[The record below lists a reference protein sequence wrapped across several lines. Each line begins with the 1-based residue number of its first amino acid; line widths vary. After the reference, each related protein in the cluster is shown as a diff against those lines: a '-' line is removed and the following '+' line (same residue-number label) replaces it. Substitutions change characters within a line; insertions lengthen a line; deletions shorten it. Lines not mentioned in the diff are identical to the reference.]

1 MRTGCSPAIV
11 APGER
16 ACGLHDPYGCGNG
29 AVVAPFG
36 AGSPA
41 GVSAAEFIPE
51 RPTLPRLREAA
62 EGCRGC
68 PLYGPATQTVFGEG
82 PAKARI
88 MLVGEVPG
96 DREDREGRPFVG
108 PAGRELDRALES
120 AGIDRGDV
128 YVTNVVKHFKFE
140 ERGKRRIHQTPRK
153 GEVDACMPWLDT
165 EIKLVRP
172 QALVTL
178 GATAAKAL
186 LGSSFR
192 LTQHRGELLDSDI
205 APIVAATIHPS
216 AIVRNRDEASR
227 NAERAALAGE
237 LRAVADAMATAG

>member
-1 MRTGCSPAIV
+1 V
-11 APGER
+11 
-16 ACGLHDPYGCGNG
+16 G
-29 AVVAPFG
+29 AEQFL
-36 AGSPA
+36 
-41 GVSAAEFIPE
+41 PE
-51 RPTLPRLREAA
+51 KPTLPKLREAA

-68 PLYGPATQTVFGEG
+68 DLWQNATHVVFGEG
-82 PAKARI
+82 KLSARL
-88 MLVGEVPG
+88 MLVGEMAG
-96 DREDREGRPFVG
+96 DQEDRQGKPFVG
-108 PAGRELDRALES
+108 PAGRELDRALEA
-120 AGIDRGDV
+120 AGIERGDA

-172 QALVTL
+172 AAIVTL

-192 LTQHRGELLDSDI
+192 LTQHRGELIESEL

-216 AIVRNRDEASR
+216 AIVRQRDNEAR
-227 NAERAALAGE
+227 HEERVAFVAD
-237 LRAVADAMATAG
+237 LRMVADALAAA